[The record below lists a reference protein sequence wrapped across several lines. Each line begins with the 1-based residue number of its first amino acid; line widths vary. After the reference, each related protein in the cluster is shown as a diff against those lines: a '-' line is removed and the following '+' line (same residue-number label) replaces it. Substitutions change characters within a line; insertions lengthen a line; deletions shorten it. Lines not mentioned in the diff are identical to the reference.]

1 VSPAGAMDLV
11 FDFAGVI
18 FHWQPQALLD
28 RLLPG
33 RGVTAADF
41 FQGYDGDWA
50 DFDRGL
56 VDPEPLSMRI
66 AMRTDVTPIEAQQV
80 IAAVPE
86 ELRPDAEMVA
96 LIEELH
102 GRGAALHY
110 ISNMPMPYADVLE
123 ARWSFLARFRHGL
136 ISGRVG
142 LVKPEPAIFERAE
155 LAFGLKPAG
164 TLFFDDVQVNVVAA
178 SARGWNAVRWE
189 SAAQC
194 RAELA
199 ARGLL

>member
-1 VSPAGAMDLV
+1 MDVV
-11 FDFAGVI
+11 FDFAGVL

-41 FQGYDGDWA
+41 FQGYEGDWA
-50 DFDRGL
+50 GFDRGSI
-56 VDPEPLSMRI
+56 DPEPLSMQI
-66 AMRTDVTPIEAQQV
+66 AMRTDVTPTEAQQI

-86 ELRPDAEMVA
+86 ELVPDAAMVA

-102 GRGAALHY
+102 GRGAPLYY
-110 ISNMPMPYADVLE
+110 ISNMPMPYAEVLE
-123 ARWSFLARFRHGL
+123 ARWSFLSCFRHGL

-142 LVKPEPAIFERAE
+142 MVKPEPAIFERAE
-155 LAFGLKPAG
+155 VAFGLKPSS
-164 TLFFDDVQVNVVAA
+164 TVFFDDVQVNVVAA

-199 ARGLL
+199 ARGVL

>member
-1 VSPAGAMDLV
+1 MDVV
-11 FDFAGVI
+11 FDFAGVL

-33 RGVTAADF
+33 RGVSAADF
-41 FQGYDGDWA
+41 FQGYAGDWA

-66 AMRTDVTPIEAQQV
+66 AMRTDVTPVEALQV

-86 ELRPDAEMVA
+86 ELTPDAGMVA

-102 GRGAALHY
+102 GRGAPLYY
-110 ISNMPMPYADVLE
+110 ISNMPMPYAELLE
-123 ARWSFLARFRHGL
+123 QRWGFLARFRHGL

-142 LVKPEPAIFERAE
+142 LVKPEPEIFERAE
-155 LAFGLKPAG
+155 LAFGLKPAS
-164 TLFFDDVQVNVVAA
+164 TVFFDDVQVNVVAA
-178 SARGWNAVRWE
+178 CARGWNALRWE

-194 RAELA
+194 RAEFVQ
-199 ARGLL
+199 RGWL